1 VTAPATTYGLGLF
14 DPLDPD
20 LRPIEQAGLGDVS
33 IANLQID
40 AVSKKARGLNARLEN
55 SIEDCTIVLSMSEVP
70 KLSLTVVDS
79 HSDLLT
85 SGIFEYKIDT
95 SLDDV
100 PFRLVEVD
108 GQDDDTLVLS
118 CEHRLVAYAREHTT
132 PRKFSRAKFTRAEAA
147 RACFREIKAIPVRFV
162 SPDIHKVQ
170 PLAKPDTSA
179 PSQADG
185 GFADGVAIARGDGH
199 VFTPAQIRNAEVALT
214 QAAKDNSPPKAT
226 LSLAEACIV
235 EAPNFDNPMG
245 GDGTSSGILQLLSS
259 HLKGSTST
267 KGGRRDI
274 ALVCHLFLTE
284 GFTGRGGAIAL
295 ARAHPEWTAGQVAQ
309 AVQGSAFP
317 KRYDQAKATAQRV
330 IDHFQGGGVSFG
342 AGGTYWKSYEFT
354 RGQAH
359 KPEDTWVCTGRWA
372 DEVRWRRFVVGSRSV
387 FFVADDQLMRSR
399 PRYLI
404 DPTTTGVIGRP
415 TFNLEVGGRT
425 VVVKGRRE
433 LKPSECELRVRID
446 RWKAPPGSNIE
457 IADFG
462 PLDGRWLVETI
473 SRSAFDAEGTISL
486 RQPQKALPEPRS
498 ESRQRAATSA
508 SATLGVG
515 NTAKALKDVT
525 LGHPWAGTQSL
536 FSQVIDP
543 FMADRG
549 LAPGSRKRS
558 TQTTATGG
566 TSDHWTGST
575 EAYATDYPTNSGDDD
590 AKALSKALH
599 VPYKINTYNS
609 GYIVVHGR
617 RFRVQILWGA
627 AIDHG
632 DHVHVGIRYVGLAGG
647 ARGHQENT

>member
-1 VTAPATTYGLGLF
+1 
-14 DPLDPD
+14 
-20 LRPIEQAGLGDVS
+20 
-33 IANLQID
+33 
-40 AVSKKARGLNARLEN
+40 
-55 SIEDCTIVLSMSEVP
+55 
-70 KLSLTVVDS
+70 
-79 HSDLLT
+79 
-85 SGIFEYKIDT
+85 
-95 SLDDV
+95 
-100 PFRLVEVD
+100 
-108 GQDDDTLVLS
+108 
-118 CEHRLVAYAREHTT
+118 
-132 PRKFSRAKFTRAEAA
+132 
-147 RACFREIKAIPVRFV
+147 
-162 SPDIHKVQ
+162 
-170 PLAKPDTSA
+170 
-179 PSQADG
+179 
-185 GFADGVAIARGDGH
+185 
-199 VFTPAQIRNAEVALT
+199 
-214 QAAKDNSPPKAT
+214 
-226 LSLAEACIV
+226 
-235 EAPNFDNPMG
+235 
-245 GDGTSSGILQLLSS
+245 
-259 HLKGSTST
+259 
-267 KGGRRDI
+267 
-274 ALVCHLFLTE
+274 
-284 GFTGRGGAIAL
+284 
-295 ARAHPEWTAGQVAQ
+295 
-309 AVQGSAFP
+309 VQGSAFP

-342 AGGTYWKSYEFT
+342 AGGTSYWKSYEFT

-359 KPEDTWVCTGRWA
+359 KREDTWVCTGRWA
-372 DEVRWRRFVVGSRSV
+372 DEVRWRRFVVGHGRSTSSPTISSCARVRATSSTRRRPGDRAPDVQSRSRR
-387 FFVADDQLMRSR
+387 AHC
-399 PRYLI
+399 
-404 DPTTTGVIGRP
+404 
-415 TFNLEVGGRT
+415 
-425 VVVKGRRE
+425 RRE
-433 LKPSECELRVRID
+433 GPPGAEAVGVRARVSASTD
-446 RWKAPPGSNIE
+446 GAPPGSNIE